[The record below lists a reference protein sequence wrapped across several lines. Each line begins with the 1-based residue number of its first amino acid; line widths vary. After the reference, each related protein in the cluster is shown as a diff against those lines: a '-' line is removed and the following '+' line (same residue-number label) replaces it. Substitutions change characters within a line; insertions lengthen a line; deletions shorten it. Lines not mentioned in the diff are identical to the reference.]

1 MAQTGLNRW
10 IVVLSKKIVIAGAGI
25 GGLCAALALAKRG
38 FDVAVYEQGIHFGEV
53 GAGLQLS
60 PNAMYVLQALGVA
73 DEVKAKAFSPAS
85 AVMRHYQTGKNYFT
99 VPLGVTAAQKYGADY
114 LHIHRADL
122 HYALQHACEKL
133 NVSIHLGQTI
143 QSYQHTS
150 QDIASHNLVIQFK
163 NNESL
168 EADVLIG
175 ADGIKSK
182 VQSHMLGQIPAQ
194 FTGQVAW
201 RGVIE
206 ADVLIGAD
214 GIKSK
219 VQSHMLG
226 QIPAQ
231 FTGQV
236 AWRGVIEA
244 NKLPKGLIKPNA
256 NLWVGPDKHFVSYY
270 MRGGNL
276 VNFVAVQERSDWQKE
291 SWSEPGDINELR
303 DTFTGWHPE
312 VTELLDATKSCFL
325 WALFDRHPLSQWTD
339 QNVALLGDAC
349 HPMLPFLAQGA
360 AMAIEDSYVLAHC
373 LASDNN
379 IAAALKAYQN
389 IRLPRTRVIQLKAR
403 KNASLYHMSSPVEQ
417 VKLSVLSGLSSFG
430 LSDRVAVNK
439 LDSIYAYNIVKQLN
453 S

>member
-168 EADVLIG
+168 
-175 ADGIKSK
+175 
-182 VQSHMLGQIPAQ
+182 
-194 FTGQVAW
+194 
-201 RGVIE
+201 E

-417 VKLSVLSGLSSFG
+417 VKLSVLSRLSSFG